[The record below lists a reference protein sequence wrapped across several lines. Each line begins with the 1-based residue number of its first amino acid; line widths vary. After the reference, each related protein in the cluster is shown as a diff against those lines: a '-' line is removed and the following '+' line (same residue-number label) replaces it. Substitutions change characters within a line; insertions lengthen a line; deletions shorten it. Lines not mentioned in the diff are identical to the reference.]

1 MSLLLEMR
9 LFSVR
14 PGTRDTFHRISHEG
28 TVPLMR
34 RFGIHVLAYG
44 PALNNDDTYY
54 LLRAFTTEE
63 QRKEQA
69 RILYASP
76 EWENNFDAEVMGMID
91 DYRITVMPATPA
103 LVAELAAQPERPVA
117 TTARSA

>member
-1 MSLLLEMR
+1 MTLLLEMR
-9 LFSVR
+9 LFRVH
-14 PGTRDTFHRISHEG
+14 PGTRDEFHRISHEG

-34 RFGIHVLAYG
+34 RFGIDVLAYG
-44 PALNNDDTYY
+44 PAVNNDDTYY
-54 LLRAFTTEE
+54 LLRAFATED

-69 RILYASP
+69 RTLYASP
-76 EWENNFDAEVMGMID
+76 EWENEFDAPVMGMID

-103 LVAELAAQPERPVA
+103 LVAELAAQPDRTVE